1 MPERALRPW
10 GSYTVL
16 HEQEASHK
24 VKVIEVAEG
33 QRLSLQS
40 HSFRAEHWF
49 VVRGEGVVTLD
60 DEQVFVGPGST
71 VDIPTGTRHRIEC
84 STGTGELVFIEVQH
98 GASFDEDDIV
108 RYEDDYG
115 RSDAPEAV
123 TSR

>member
-1 MPERALRPW
+1 MQEHALRPW

-24 VKVIEVAEG
+24 VKLIVVSAG

-40 HSFRAEHWF
+40 HQLRAEHWF
-49 VVRGEGVVTLD
+49 VVSGEGVVSRD
-60 DEQVFVGPGST
+60 DERIPVGPGSSI
-71 VDIPTGTRHRIEC
+71 DIGMGMRHRIE
-84 STGTGELVFIEVQH
+84 STGSGALVFIEVQH

-115 RSDAPEAV
+115 RVAASGAV
-123 TSR
+123 IRL